1 MSLAVGQVQQAVN
14 ALLPY
19 PNYSES
25 LALLESVDVTD
36 LLGQTPAGVV
46 TIFLPN
52 NQAYTNTPAT
62 VINRMFSED
71 LVNEVALHHVVESF
85 WDYNTLLSSRPSSLT
100 SLSDN
105 HQNLQL
111 HLSYNNNQ
119 LPADQG
125 PPRISVV
132 AGEGSIPAHLVQ
144 PNLYVVPGE
153 IAIHGIDHLLLPP
166 AIM

>member
-25 LALLESVDVTD
+25 LALLESVDLTD

-100 SLSDN
+100 TLSDN

-111 HLSYNNNQ
+111 HLSYNNQ

-125 PPRISVV
+125 RPRISVV

-153 IAIHGIDHLLLPP
+153 IAIHGIDHLLIPP

>member
-1 MSLAVGQVQQAVN
+1 
-14 ALLPY
+14 
-19 PNYSES
+19 
-25 LALLESVDVTD
+25 
-36 LLGQTPAGVV
+36 
-46 TIFLPN
+46 
-52 NQAYTNTPAT
+52 
-62 VINRMFSED
+62 MFSED

>member
-1 MSLAVGQVQQAVN
+1 MSLAVGQVQQAMN

-25 LALLESVDVTD
+25 LGLLVSVDVTD

-62 VINRMFSED
+62 VINRIFSED
-71 LVNEVALHHVVESF
+71 LVNEVALYHVVESF

-100 SLSDN
+100 TLSDH

-111 HLSYNNNQ
+111 HLSYNNQ
-119 LPADQG
+119 LLPDQG

-132 AGEGSIPAHLVQ
+132 AGEGSIPANLVQ
-144 PNLYVVPGE
+144 TNLYVVPGE
-153 IAIHGIDHLLLPP
+153 IAIHGIDHLLIPP

>member
-1 MSLAVGQVQQAVN
+1 MQQAMN

-25 LALLESVDVTD
+25 LGLLESVDVTD

-62 VINRMFSED
+62 VINRIFSED
-71 LVNEVALHHVVESF
+71 LVNEVALYHVVESF

-100 SLSDN
+100 TLSDH

-111 HLSYNNNQ
+111 HLSYNNQ
-119 LPADQG
+119 LP
-125 PPRISVV
+125 RILVV

-153 IAIHGIDHLLLPP
+153 IAIHGIDHLLIPP

>member
-1 MSLAVGQVQQAVN
+1 LAVGQVQQAMN

-25 LALLESVDVTD
+25 LALLESVDLTD

-62 VINRMFSED
+62 VINRIFSED
-71 LVNEVALHHVVESF
+71 LVNEVALYHVVESF

-100 SLSDN
+100 TLSDH

-111 HLSYNNNQ
+111 HLSYNNQ
-119 LPADQG
+119 LP
-125 PPRISVV
+125 RILVV

-153 IAIHGIDHLLLPP
+153 IAIHGIDHLLIPP

>member
-1 MSLAVGQVQQAVN
+1 MSLAVGQVQQAMN

-25 LALLESVDVTD
+25 LGLLESVDVTD

-62 VINRMFSED
+62 VINRIFSED
-71 LVNEVALHHVVESF
+71 LVNEVALYHVVESF
-85 WDYNTLLSSRPSSLT
+85 WDYNTLLSSRPSTLT
-100 SLSDN
+100 TVSDDD
-105 HQNLQL
+105 QNLQL
-111 HLSYNNNQ
+111 HLSYNNQ

-125 PPRISVV
+125 PPRILVV
-132 AGEGSIPAHLVQ
+132 AGEGSIPAYLVQ
-144 PNLYVVPGE
+144 PNLYVIPGE
-153 IAIHGIDHLLLPP
+153 IAIHGIDHLLIPP
-166 AIM
+166 AII